1 MNKKEQYRK
10 NNLSKYLNIDIN
22 DINDE
27 NIDELIK
34 EMKEKKV
41 IEREKKFK
49 DNEILMIEK
58 LKNNDNIMEDN
69 NLSKKQQNIL
79 KKDIEIIKKV
89 YIDGD
94 NEKIDRRRK
103 NKEDKKISDYT
114 LDKLKEYQKKP
125 IYNEKLGKVVNNYYS
140 NKKIN
145 DYFKLIDELK
155 EKGIIVD
162 NKIDVNNLEIMKELS
177 KKL

>member
-27 NIDELIK
+27 NIDVLIK
-34 EMKEKKV
+34 EMKDKKV
-41 IEREKKFK
+41 IDRENKLKN
-49 DNEILMIEK
+49 NEKLMIEK
-58 LKNNDNIMEDN
+58 LKNNDNIIEDN

-94 NEKIDRRRK
+94 NEKIDRRKK

-125 IYNEKLGKVVNNYYS
+125 IYNDKVGKVIKNYYS

-155 EKGIIVD
+155 EKEIIID

>member
-10 NNLSKYLNIDIN
+10 INISKYLNIDIN

-58 LKNNDNIMEDN
+58 LKNNDNIIEDN

-125 IYNEKLGKVVNNYYS
+125 IYNDKVGKVIKNYYS